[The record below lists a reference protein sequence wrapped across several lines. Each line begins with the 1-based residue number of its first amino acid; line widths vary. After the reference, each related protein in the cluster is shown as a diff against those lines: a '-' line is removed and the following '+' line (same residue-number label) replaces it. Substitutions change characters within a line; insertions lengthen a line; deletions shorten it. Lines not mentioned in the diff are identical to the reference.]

1 MYLDDIAEIRQDVA
15 TLKVDVAK
23 IQQEVQDLN
32 EKIARASINNFSF
45 FLELFIL
52 FYYLYIIFET
62 IYIESEVLTKTM
74 VVDAPTEQEKPAVTE
89 IVKDKERVVEVSDA
103 AKLEQCLEAVKKVE
117 TTHSK
122 IMNDITQRVIALE
135 KEIEHLSEI
144 MNVMQ
149 ATDKTDDIDIDI
161 NELVTKIQGIEADM
175 ERIGETIDK
184 LFDDKEKKETRI
196 NVRASSKNQLIKIL
210 FIFTLYTNQL

>member
-1 MYLDDIAEIRQDVA
+1 
-15 TLKVDVAK
+15 
-23 IQQEVQDLN
+23 
-32 EKIARASINNFSF
+32 
-45 FLELFIL
+45 
-52 FYYLYIIFET
+52 
-62 IYIESEVLTKTM
+62 M
-74 VVDAPTEQEKPAVTE
+74 VVDASTVQEKPAVTE
-89 IVKDKERVVEVSDA
+89 IVKDKERVVEESDA
-103 AKLEQCLEAVKKVE
+103 AKLEQCLEAVKNVE

-135 KEIEHLSEI
+135 KEIENLSEKV
-144 MNVMQ
+144 NVMQ

-210 FIFTLYTNQL
+210 CIFTLNTNQL